1 MNKRSRPE
9 LDPEQLREIAELT
22 VAALPG
28 PQPPAG
34 ADSEQL
40 RRWHEL
46 QVSQIELDMQTTA
59 LAELQHER
67 DQAEAGRDRY
77 AALYDQAPAGYLS
90 LDENG
95 RITRANHAAAE
106 LLACRRDEL
115 PGKHFEQFVAP
126 QAQAALRRFLAE
138 LFASGHRAVLEAPL
152 FDPHVRN
159 DADMLRQVHIEANLD
174 AVGRKC
180 RMILTDIGTADMR
193 EAARR
198 RAFQVL
204 DSIGEGVLVCD
215 IDQNIVSV
223 NRAFTV
229 LTGYPVE
236 EALGRNPRFLGRAGA
251 HPPGYHSEAMRC
263 LRTYGKWQGVV
274 YNRRR
279 DGTPYSAHM
288 SLTVIRDDAGK
299 ISYFIGVFS
308 DITARQQA
316 ESDLL
321 RLSHEL
327 DERVEARTAELT
339 ESREQLRQLA
349 EHLETVKEEE
359 RKRIARDI
367 HDELGQNLLA
377 LRIDISMLS
386 ARTGERHMRL
396 HRRVEAVLEN
406 VDNTIRNV
414 RYIMNELRPAV
425 LDLGLQAALEWQAA
439 EFRKRGSLDCADE
452 GQWQPHQLPQLKSE
466 LKRIGITIPAEK
478 LADLSK
484 HPMSAIVSL
493 GGCSASFV
501 SPDGLVVTNHH
512 CAYGAIQRNSTPE
525 HNYIVNGFLAKTRAE
540 ELPGGPNTLVY
551 VTEKVENVTDR
562 VLKDLSP
569 CLSGKERHEQVES
582 RIKALI
588 AECESD
594 KAYRCSV
601 PAFHRGLE
609 YYRIRQLMIRDV
621 RLVYAPADRSAT
633 SAATSTTT
641 NGRARPATSPSC
653 APTSARTAARP
664 IRRRTTCRTIEGL
677 PGGVGRGP
685 EERRSDPAG
694 RLPGP
699 HQPLQAAVRNPL
711 RARRRLSGQGRDR
724 SGRPVGDRRRHHG
737 QPATTCATPAWPRA

>member
-439 EFRKRGSLDCADE
+439 EFRKRGSLDCVLTLPDE
-452 GQWQPHQLPQLKSE
+452 EAFAAIAPEMEIVLFRGLQEALSNVRRHACASRVDIVLAVRRGRLTFSVSDNG
-466 LKRIGITIPAEK
+466 IGIAPQHRGKGQSFGLIGMGQRVA
-478 LADLSK
+478 A
-484 HPMSAIVSL
+484 L
-493 GGCSASFV
+493 GGTLEISQYV
-501 SPDGLVVTNHH
+501 
-512 CAYGAIQRNSTPE
+512 
-525 HNYIVNGFLAKTRAE
+525 
-540 ELPGGPNTLVY
+540 PGGGCTL
-551 VTEKVENVTDR
+551 TMGF
-562 VLKDLSP
+562 DL
-569 CLSGKERHEQVES
+569 
-582 RIKALI
+582 
-588 AECESD
+588 
-594 KAYRCSV
+594 
-601 PAFHRGLE
+601 
-609 YYRIRQLMIRDV
+609 
-621 RLVYAPADRSAT
+621 
-633 SAATSTTT
+633 
-641 NGRARPATSPSC
+641 
-653 APTSARTAARP
+653 
-664 IRRRTTCRTIEGL
+664 
-677 PGGVGRGP
+677 
-685 EERRSDPAG
+685 
-694 RLPGP
+694 
-699 HQPLQAAVRNPL
+699 
-711 RARRRLSGQGRDR
+711 
-724 SGRPVGDRRRHHG
+724 
-737 QPATTCATPAWPRA
+737 